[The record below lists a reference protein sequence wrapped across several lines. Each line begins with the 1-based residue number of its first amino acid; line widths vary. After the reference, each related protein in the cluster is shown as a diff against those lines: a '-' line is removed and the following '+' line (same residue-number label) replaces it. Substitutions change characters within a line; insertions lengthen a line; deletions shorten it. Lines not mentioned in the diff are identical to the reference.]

1 MQSEVLALFLMSP
14 TQILPQSLTSVESV
28 GILKI
33 TFILFYKSL
42 CFTFRETLNFI
53 FLKMDSTLK
62 QILKRTLVKVLANF

>member
-1 MQSEVLALFLMSP
+1 MQSAVLALFLMSP